1 MGVKIFKVWINIR
14 ALTLVLK
21 SHKEK
26 ILTLSHLQSSEKI
39 RPLRRNALYSEDMNK
54 STSYTYLS
62 SSQTWPLSNLI
73 FIKSNMLREH
83 SSIICGLCHTNTAD
97 FQREIAKRIQCWHR
111 KTILPAA
118 PLGIDVFQYNIK
130 SPGSKSVS
138 LRKLHEVVFKIFTS
152 HFTPIWIRVVDRQYL
167 LQKDKNESG
176 KINYI

>member
-39 RPLRRNALYSEDMNK
+39 RPLRRNALYNEDMNK

-73 FIKSNMLREH
+73 FIKSNMLQEH

-111 KTILPAA
+111 KTILPTA
-118 PLGIDVFQYNIK
+118 PLGIDIFQYNIK